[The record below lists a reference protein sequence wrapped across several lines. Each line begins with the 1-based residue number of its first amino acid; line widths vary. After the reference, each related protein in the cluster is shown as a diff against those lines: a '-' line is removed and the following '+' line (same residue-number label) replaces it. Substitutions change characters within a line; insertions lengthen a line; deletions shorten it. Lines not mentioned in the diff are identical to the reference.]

1 MVASIREQSYTNA
14 AGDSCQITASGLALA
29 VLQRYL
35 DPKANCLDS
44 RCAAHMTNADSS
56 VRTFSSYSHRLARDA
71 GLGGMVTAAS
81 DPDTATMA
89 PAGEVVEMPKM
100 KID

>member
-1 MVASIREQSYTNA
+1 
-14 AGDSCQITASGLALA
+14 
-29 VLQRYL
+29 
-35 DPKANCLDS
+35 
-44 RCAAHMTNADSS
+44 MTNADSS